1 MPLDARPLHELSLS
15 EKKISLAILFLFRE
29 RRKRTL
35 LSRFALLQSSCLP
48 VLVGA

>member
-1 MPLDARPLHELSLS
+1 MPLDARPLHES
-15 EKKISLAILFLFRE
+15 KKISLAILFLFRE
-29 RRKRTL
+29 RKRTL